1 MHKIG
6 YVVFPGFQLLGFAA
20 VTAFEIANLQSL
32 FADGTCRPVLSGML
46 L

>member
-20 VTAFEIANLQSL
+20 VTAFEIANLQL
-32 FADGTCRPVLSGML
+32 GEPAYDT
-46 L
+46 

>member
-1 MHKIG
+1 MAFQG
-6 YVVFPGFQLLGFAA
+6 FLYPNPPPGGKLAR
-20 VTAFEIANLQSL
+20 NLTQNL